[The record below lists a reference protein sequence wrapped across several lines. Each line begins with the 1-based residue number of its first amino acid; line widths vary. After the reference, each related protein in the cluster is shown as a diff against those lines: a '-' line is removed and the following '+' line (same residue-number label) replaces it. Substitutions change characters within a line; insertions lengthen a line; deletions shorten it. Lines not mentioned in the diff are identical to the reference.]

1 MTFVKVRV
9 KSSGDFFGSLE
20 KYKPETFTSLVSP
33 LLFNTNN
40 VMYILGVYWRVK
52 KKKDP
57 SNFIFFI
64 FINYLLYIYIFSF
77 IGVVGD

>member
-40 VMYILGVYWRVK
+40 VMYILGVYWRVQK
-52 KKKDP
+52 KKEPKEFYSLN
-57 SNFIFFI
+57 SN
-64 FINYLLYIYIFSF
+64 
-77 IGVVGD
+77 